1 MHTPF
6 RRAGLAIG
14 ALTVIVGSAL
24 ALAQTPATF
33 GSVTALPDHSG
44 TLEWIGVG
52 DAGGSLIIRYRFNGF
67 YMWSAPLLTEMT
79 SKGMPAMPAIA
90 DEVKLFPMNTSVFVS
105 GNYSHSTTFE
115 RPPSRTDCW
124 TNTQSVS
131 AQWSERAPSLAE
143 MEAVLLHGATPQPGF
158 ALPQHFAIS
167 DRRPAGG
174 SAQLTAFQ
182 FSSPLAGP
190 PITSQA
196 TFVDYE
202 SPGDVD
208 RTQSAAGTMSYIV
221 SLVERPVI
229 PARAEI
235 GYTGSSTPPHASFW
249 FEPKG
254 PLALGADFDMASPR
268 LLGSVT
274 GQTDPGN
281 PKCSYLDTDETFRFE
296 VRWNIGLQ
304 QKVDATIEPTF
315 TNEAEWMPEYNQI
328 REYKITLTDPGPEGI
343 GKLRV
348 SLLDTS
354 AHPGI
359 ATNARNHSQQ
369 APACS
374 DCTRT
379 LARERHTDTQNFW
392 GVTLT
397 RHYHNYNACPMDDL
411 PDLYFTAGE
420 NPGFTLVDP
429 ITAELKQP
437 ISQVIELA
445 DTTESTYL
453 VSVMVK
459 DSGASAKLIAEVEIG
474 GSWIPVKAI
483 GPTADAMGMALMLP
497 LDQDTDGVADRWE
510 TIHSASDVSGD
521 TENIPG
527 AVNTG
532 DGLTNFE
539 EYRGI
544 YALGQFVRTDP
555 EQKTIFVHDYTGR
568 RLPEIE
574 AMRNFYAPKGLQ
586 VYSVDGSEFLE
597 DVVNYQRTD
606 AKRGDQYIA
615 VLIENPAT
623 PAGVG
628 YRVFAED
635 WLTFAGKAS
644 HIGPPQKSLNT
655 MALQYRIETRAHE
668 PWAVVGHELGHLM
681 NVAHHGDK
689 DGWLDTPA
697 GVEFIAFAGGQ
708 HSGDFNCIMKYE
720 VATQF
725 CTFPRMMRY
734 NTWFFDPYPLQVS
747 RPVTSLCMDK
757 TGTGTNAAG
766 AWAGNA
772 TVGNCTA
779 QVKVRS
785 Y

>member
-1 MHTPF
+1 MHTKF
-6 RRAGLAIG
+6 RSAALVVGAMAI
-14 ALTVIVGSAL
+14 VVGGAL
-24 ALAQTPATF
+24 ALAQTPPAF
-33 GSVTALPDHSG
+33 GSLTELPDHSG
-44 TLEWIGVG
+44 TLEWIGTG

-67 YMWSAPLLTEMT
+67 YMWSAPFLTELS
-79 SKGMPAMPAIA
+79 SKGLPMPPTLA

-105 GNYSHSTTFE
+105 GNYSHSSTFE

-131 AQWSERAPSLAE
+131 AQWTERAPSKDQ
-143 MEAVLLHGATPQPGF
+143 MDAVLLYGASPPPGF

-174 SAQLTAFQ
+174 SAQLTSFQ
-182 FSSPLAGP
+182 FSNPLAGP

-196 TFVDYE
+196 TFVDYDA
-202 SPGDVD
+202 PGDVD
-208 RTQSAAGTMSYIV
+208 RTETAAGTMSYIV

-254 PLALGADFDMASPR
+254 PLALSADFDMASPR

-281 PKCSYLDTDETFRFE
+281 PKCSYLETDEVFRFE
-296 VRWNIGLQ
+296 VKWNIGIQ

-328 REYKITLTDPGPEGI
+328 REYKITLVDPGPEGI

-359 ATNARNHSQQ
+359 ATNARNHNQQ
-369 APACS
+369 APVCH
-374 DCTRT
+374 DCTRS
-379 LARERHTDTQNFW
+379 LAKQRHSDTQDFH
-392 GVTLT
+392 GITVT
-397 RHYHNYNACPMDDL
+397 RHYHGFNACPMDDL
-411 PDLYFTAGE
+411 PDMYFIEAE

-445 DTTESTYL
+445 DATEQTYL
-453 VSVMVK
+453 VNVMVK
-459 DSGASAKLIAEVEIG
+459 DSAASAKLIAEVEVG
-474 GSWIPVKAI
+474 GTWLPVKAL
-483 GPTADAMGMALMLP
+483 GPTADPLGTELQLP
-497 LDQDTDGVADRWE
+497 LDQDNDGMADRWE
-510 TIHSASDVSGD
+510 SIHSAFDVGGD

-539 EYRGI
+539 EYRGL

-568 RLPEIE
+568 RLREIE
-574 AMRNFYAPKGLQ
+574 EMRGFYAPKGLQ
-586 VYSVDGSEFLE
+586 VYSVDGSEFFE

-606 AKRGDQYIA
+606 ARRGSQYIA
-615 VLIENPAT
+615 VLMENPAT

-628 YRVFAED
+628 YRAFADD

-644 HIGPPQKSLNT
+644 HVGPPQKGLNT
-655 MALQYRIETRAHE
+655 MALQYRVETRSYK
-668 PWAVVGHELGHLM
+668 PWATIGHELGHLM
-681 NVAHHGDK
+681 NVAHHGED
-689 DGWLDTPA
+689 DGWVDTSA
-697 GVEFIAFAGGQ
+697 GREFAALEGGQ
-708 HSGDFNCIMKYE
+708 HSGNFNCIMKYE

-725 CTFPRMMRY
+725 CTFPRLMRY
-734 NTWFFDPYPLQVS
+734 NSWFFEPYPLQPD
-747 RPVTSLCMDK
+747 RAVTSLCTDK
-757 TGTGTNAAG
+757 TGTGTNASG

>member
-14 ALTVIVGSAL
+14 TLTLIVGSAL
-24 ALAQTPATF
+24 AVAQTPAAF

-44 TLEWIGVG
+44 TLEWIGTG
-52 DAGGSLIIRYRFNGF
+52 DAGGSVVIRYRFNGF
-67 YMWSAPLLTEMT
+67 YVWSAPFLTEL
-79 SKGMPAMPAIA
+79 SGKGMPLPPGLG
-90 DEVKLFPMNTSVFVS
+90 DEMKLFPMSTSVFVS
-105 GNYSHSTTFE
+105 GSYSHSTTFE

-124 TNTQSVS
+124 TSTHSVS
-131 AQWSERAPSLAE
+131 TQWSERAPSLAE
-143 MEAVLLHGATPQPGF
+143 MEAVLLHGAPPQPGF
-158 ALPQHFAIS
+158 ALPPHFAIS

-174 SAQLTAFQ
+174 PVQLTAFQ
-182 FSSPLAGP
+182 FSSPLTTP
-190 PITSQA
+190 SIPSQA
-196 TFVDYE
+196 TFTDYE
-202 SPGDVD
+202 SPGDVE
-208 RTQSAAGTMSYIV
+208 RTQSASGTFSYML
-221 SLVERPVI
+221 SLHDRPVLA
-229 PARAEI
+229 PKADV
-235 GYTGSSTPPHASFW
+235 GYTGSSTPPHSSFW
-249 FEPKG
+249 FESKG
-254 PLALGADFDMASPR
+254 PIGLSEDFDMASPR
-268 LLGSVT
+268 LLGAVS
-274 GQTDPGN
+274 GQTAPGN
-281 PKCSYLDTDETFRFE
+281 PKCSYLNTDETFRFD
-296 VRWNIGLQ
+296 VKWNIGLQ

-328 REYKITLTDPGPEGI
+328 REYKITLVDPGPEGI

-359 ATNARNHSQQ
+359 ATNAGNHSQQ
-369 APACS
+369 APVCS
-374 DCTRT
+374 DCTRA
-379 LARERHTDTQNFW
+379 LARERHSDTQNFH
-392 GVTLT
+392 GVTVT
-397 RHYHNYNACPMDDL
+397 RHYHGFNACPMDDL
-411 PDLYFTAGE
+411 PDLYFRAAD

-429 ITAELKQP
+429 ITAELQHP

-453 VSVMVK
+453 VAVMVK
-459 DSGASAKLIAEVEIG
+459 DSGASARLVAEVEIV

-483 GPTADAMGMALMLP
+483 GPTADPMGMALMLP

-510 TIHSASDVSGD
+510 AIHSASDVSGD

-568 RLPEIE
+568 RLPEIQ
-574 AMRNFYAPKGLQ
+574 AMRDFYAPKGLQ
-586 VYSVDGSEFLE
+586 VYSVDGSEFFE

-606 AKRGDQYIA
+606 AKRGDQYLA

-623 PAGVG
+623 PTGVG

-644 HIGPPQKSLNT
+644 HIGPPQKGLNT

-681 NVAHHGDK
+681 NVAHHGDT
-689 DGWLDTPA
+689 DNWVDTPA
-697 GVEFIAFAGGQ
+697 GREFAALEGGQ

-720 VATQF
+720 AATQF
-725 CTFPRMMRY
+725 CTFPRLMRY
-734 NTWFFDPYPLQVS
+734 NTWFFEPYPLQVS
-747 RPVTSLCMDK
+747 RPVTSLCTDK